1 MYINPTTSRRPH
13 GGEKML
19 NGAKVLR
26 LRGKNKMTQRELA
39 DRSKM
44 TIQTISEIENGHRPN
59 ILTDNLINLAD
70 ALNTDPAELLK

>member
-1 MYINPTTSRRPH
+1 
-13 GGEKML
+13 ML

-26 LRGKNKMTQRELA
+26 LRGKNKLTQRELA

-70 ALNTDPAELLK
+70 ALNTEPAELLK

>member
-1 MYINPTTSRRPH
+1 
-13 GGEKML
+13 ML

-26 LRGKNKMTQRELA
+26 LRGKNELTQRELA

-59 ILTDNLINLAD
+59 ILTNNLINLAD
-70 ALNTDPAELLK
+70 ALNTEPAELLK

>member
-1 MYINPTTSRRPH
+1 
-13 GGEKML
+13 ML